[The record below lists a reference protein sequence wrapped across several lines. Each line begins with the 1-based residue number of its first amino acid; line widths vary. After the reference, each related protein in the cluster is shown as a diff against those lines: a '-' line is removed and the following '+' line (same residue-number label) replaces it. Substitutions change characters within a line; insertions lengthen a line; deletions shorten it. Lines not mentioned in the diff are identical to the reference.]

1 MTVGLYVSV
10 INVLEE
16 EESVIGLFVGGFGAR
31 GSKERES
38 MFYRKI
44 REVHKVWVFGAKV
57 F

>member
-1 MTVGLYVSV
+1 LTVGLYVSV